1 MKPLRT
7 GILGCGRIAQRHAAI
22 LAGLPDVD
30 LVAFC
35 DDNAAN
41 AQAFRVQYGRGEVY
55 GDAAGMFD
63 RADLDL
69 AYICLPPFA
78 HSNEVDLACRHKVH
92 FLIEKPIALTMAL
105 AETMAA
111 QVQAAGVKSQVGF
124 MYRHGEAALWL
135 KRYVEDTHTTGQG
148 FMMGRYACNALHRAW
163 WRDRARS
170 GGQLVEQVIHIV
182 DLARFYLGEP
192 AEVYSVQ
199 DNLYHRSLPDYTV
212 EDVSV
217 TIIRFQAGGIATIS
231 ATNGAIPG
239 RWDCDWRLV
248 LPELTADFQDAN
260 HAVFHQTSRPWTA
273 ATTVAAEKDMFLAQT
288 LDLLAAIR
296 DNRPASV
303 PIEEGVRSL
312 GLALAAT
319 QSAVSHAP
327 VAMAAATASA
337 PRNRNARR

>member
-7 GILGCGRIAQRHAAI
+7 GILGCGRIAKRHATL
-22 LAGLPDVD
+22 LAGLADVS

-35 DDNAAN
+35 DENIGN
-41 AQAFRVQYGRGEVY
+41 AQAFKQQFGQGEVY
-55 GDAAGMFD
+55 TGYSQMFD
-63 RADLDL
+63 EAALDL
-69 AYICLPPFA
+69 VYICLPPFA
-78 HSNEVDLACRHKVH
+78 HSDEVDLACRHGVH
-92 FLIEKPIALTMAL
+92 MLIEKPIALTMPL
-105 AETMAA
+105 ARNMAD
-111 QVQAAGVKSQVGF
+111 QVQAAGVKCQVGF

-135 KRYVEDTHTTGQG
+135 KQRLQDAKPAPG
-148 FMMGRYACNALHRAW
+148 FMMGRYACNSLHSPW

-182 DLARFYLGEP
+182 DLARFFFGE
-192 AEVYSVQ
+192 ATEVYSVQ
-199 DNLYHRSLPDYTV
+199 ANLFHRSVPDYTI
-212 EDVSV
+212 EDASV
-217 TIIRFQAGGIATIS
+217 TIIKFRAGSIATIS

-248 LPELTADFQDAN
+248 LPDLTADFQDPN
-260 HAVFHQTSRPWTA
+260 HAVFHQTGQAWPTA
-273 ATTVAAEKDMFLAQT
+273 ITVAADKDMYLAQT

-296 DNRPASV
+296 ANRPTAV

-327 VAMAAATASA
+327 VTLAATG
-337 PRNRNARR
+337 

>member
-7 GILGCGRIAQRHAAI
+7 GIIGCGHIAKRHAAL
-22 LAGLPDVD
+22 LAGLADVN

-35 DDNAAN
+35 DDNIGS
-41 AQAFRVQYGRGEVY
+41 AQAFKQQFGRGDIY
-55 GDAAGMFD
+55 ASYSQMFD
-63 RADLDL
+63 QADLDL
-69 AYICLPPFA
+69 VYICLPPFA
-78 HSNEVDLACRHKVH
+78 HSDEVELACRHGVH
-92 FLIEKPIALTMAL
+92 ILIEKPIALTLPLATKMAD
-105 AETMAA
+105 
-111 QVQAAGVKSQVGF
+111 QVQASGVKCQVGF

-135 KRYVEDTHTTGQG
+135 KQRMKQDAVAAAG
-148 FMMGRYACNALHRAW
+148 FMMGRYTCNSLHSPW

-182 DLARFYLGEP
+182 DLARFFFGEA

-199 DNLYHRSLPDYTV
+199 DNMFHRSIPDYTV

-217 TIIRFQAGGIATIS
+217 TIIKFQAGSIATIS

-248 LPELTADFQDAN
+248 LPGLTADFQDPN
-260 HAVFHQTSRPWTA
+260 HAVFHQTGQAWPA
-273 ATTVAAEKDMFLAQT
+273 AITVAAEKDMYLAQT

-296 DNRPASV
+296 DDRPTAV

-319 QSAVSHAP
+319 QSSLSHAP
-327 VAMAAATASA
+327 VIMDAITATH
-337 PRNRNARR
+337 

>member
-7 GILGCGRIAQRHAAI
+7 GIIGCGRIAQKHAAV
-22 LAGLPDVD
+22 LANLADVN
-30 LVAFC
+30 LAAFC
-35 DDNAAN
+35 DENTAS
-41 AQAFRVQYGRGEVY
+41 AQAFKQQYGRGEVY
-55 GDAAGMFD
+55 GDAQTMFTQAG
-63 RADLDL
+63 LDL
-69 AYICLPPFA
+69 VYICLPPFA
-78 HSNEVDLACRHKVH
+78 HGDEVDLACQHKVH
-92 FLIEKPIALTMAL
+92 FLIEKPIALSMEL
-105 AETMAA
+105 AEHMAA

-135 KRYVEDTHTTGQG
+135 KRYMTEKRSTGQG

-182 DLARFYLGEP
+182 DLARFYLGEA

-199 DNLYHRSLPDYTV
+199 DNLFHRNLPDYTI

-217 TIIRFQAGGIATIS
+217 TIIKFQSGGIATIS

-260 HAVFHQTSRPWTA
+260 HAVFHQTSQPWTA
-273 ATTVAAEKDMFLAQT
+273 TTTVAAEKDMFLAQA
-288 LDLLAAIR
+288 LDLLSAIR
-296 DNRPASV
+296 DDRPTSV

-319 QSAVSHAP
+319 QSAQSHTPVTMAP
-327 VAMAAATASA
+327 AALPTRGS
-337 PRNRNARR
+337 RR